1 MKKLC
6 LGLGLLGLVGACSA
20 QVVPASWSGSIYYDI
35 RSKVANAVV
44 YNRIGDLT
52 LKGKVV
58 AEADGFIGVSNQ
70 RGTPAVIGLA
80 VIWRKLIFDQVSFI
94 FGPAGSL
101 TAGKWGGGFTAGL
114 SVKF

>member
-20 QVVPASWSGSIYYDI
+20 QVTPPNWSGSIYYDI

-52 LKGKVV
+52 LKGKIV
-58 AEADGFIGVSNQ
+58 AEAVGFVGLSNQ
-70 RGTPAVIGLA
+70 KATPGVIGFA
-80 VIWRKLIFDQVSFI
+80 VIWRKPLFDQVSLV